1 MEIPKNLQEEIQYY
15 CKINNIEDVNKFLV
29 KILTNGFNIAKYGNN
44 PIKILVRPEPEIKEV
59 KIEPIS
65 LETSDEIKNI
75 INQDLNEI
83 HEKMLDIVK
92 IPNELIEPKKRDL
105 YDEE

>member
-1 MEIPKNLQEEIQYY
+1 MEISKKLQSEIQDY
-15 CKINNIEDVNKFLV
+15 CKINKIEDIDKFLE
-29 KILTNGFNIAKYGNN
+29 KILRNGFNIAKYGNA
-44 PIKILVRPEPEIKEV
+44 PIIPKTSKEEI
-59 KIEPIS
+59 KIEPVS